1 MAVQKY
7 SNDEITITWDSKICY
22 HSEVC
27 VKNLPEVFNI
37 KNKPWVNVDGSSK
50 EKIEELIGKCPSG
63 ALRFRLNNEENM
75 TTESSDQKTKISCA
89 KNGPLL
95 VKGEIFLEDGD
106 GNKIETSQNVA
117 LCRCGASTNKPFCD
131 GSHKKIEFEG

>member
-1 MAVQKY
+1 MAIQKY
-7 SNDEITITWDSKICY
+7 SNDEISVSWDSKVCY

-37 KNKPWVNVDGSSK
+37 KNKPWINIEGASH
-50 EKIEELIGKCPSG
+50 EKIKELINSCPSG
-63 ALRFRLNNEENM
+63 ALRFKYNNQKNM
-75 TTESSDQKTKISCA
+75 DTQNSDQVIKVSCA

-95 VKGEIFLEDGD
+95 VKGEIYLEDAE
-106 GNKIETSQNVA
+106 GNRIETSQNVA

-131 GSHKKIEFEG
+131 GSHKKVEFEG